1 MESSQPSRAAS
12 TLVGSV
18 IFIYNVGF
26 SECLWSGQ
34 GKKPSQTANL
44 HHALGSVE
52 ARLERI
58 ENGLLGIEQTIA
70 RLGGSRPGLA
80 PPSPTSSH
88 LPDNWPSVL
97 PPAVSSGVPT
107 NKPGSRRFVHKGEGS
122 WERYTGPTAL
132 GSLICDA
139 NEFILDPL
147 LDSGGPAARD
157 AASYAHELLDA
168 LFGAGPGPETGQDDV
183 PPELPPMAMV
193 EAMMEP
199 YFETINVHVP
209 IWTRSSF
216 RKLGDLYQASGGG
229 EDSAYIVCA
238 NNLVLLALTAQSVRL
253 QCRRRA
259 DTSMVG
265 HRTSTMELDLI
276 RTFLLNA
283 RRALNIMDQLFT
295 PSLANIQAFLSMCL
309 VAQQYF
315 GEDTLAFLV
324 RQAVHLAQSAGLCF
338 SLSSEEASTIG
349 LVDAEER
356 RNMLRSLCI
365 LSASASWWSGIGSNI
380 LWAEV
385 AAASTKGFIGTAG
398 SPVESPGDLRCRLAL
413 ARIED
418 ELFKLAY
425 SPAHGGKQPYEIKHG
440 VGMLLKQLEEW
451 WSDFGDGHE
460 LPRRPTLEWDDDFLA
475 SASCISIE
483 GAIRLHTLR
492 ILMKWSLSDG
502 YDESCGTLTD
512 SRCCLRLFIRA
523 LLGGESDL
531 EHYAALPRL
540 LTMYPP
546 VAFLHLSIHVVR
558 NRGSSTTTNTDGG
571 LATSDLQLLQT
582 FAHGVLHVADLGF
595 GVNSTIGRLRKFG
608 VIVADVA
615 AACGGSHA
623 RAQTPR
629 PDACLQSVKDGE
641 VDIDVLFQ
649 QYSVQSLPYEFD
661 MDSL

>member
-12 TLVGSV
+12 TLCAIHAEPERSAAAENDHGARIASGSASSV
-18 IFIYNVGF
+18 YGLDKARNQVRPPTCKCPFVWRGSKEKNQRDERLTRSMFIR
-26 SECLWSGQ
+26 
-34 GKKPSQTANL
+34 

-238 NNLVLLALTAQSVRL
+238 NNLVLLALTAQS
-253 QCRRRA
+253 
-259 DTSMVG
+259 
-265 HRTSTMELDLI
+265 
-276 RTFLLNA
+276 
-283 RRALNIMDQLFT
+283 
-295 PSLANIQAFLSMCL
+295 CL